1 MFCVFNSY
9 PLVRTAGAVLGEGM
23 SAFLSDW
30 DKVLAAA
37 GGVSLL
43 ALGVYTARGGVGI
56 TARYIENRLGK
67 PSLVRETSRFSLF
80 DALRHPWSTV
90 RSRLQKTES
99 DALAGV
105 VLEPG
110 LEARLR
116 CAYTI
121 GLSYLVAIVMQEG

>member
-1 MFCVFNSY
+1 M
-9 PLVRTAGAVLGEGM
+9 LGEGL

-30 DKVLAAA
+30 DKVAAAA

-43 ALGVYTARGGVGI
+43 ALGVYTARGGVTV

-90 RSRLQKTES
+90 RGRIQKTES

-105 VLEPG
+105 VLEPA

-116 CAYTI
+116 
-121 GLSYLVAIVMQEG
+121 